1 MGKPVLLMNIFDEYN
16 ILSLS
21 QIFFFFLDEFKII
34 LYIEDFVL
42 VDKKIM
48 VF

>member
-1 MGKPVLLMNIFDEYN
+1 MGKPVLLMNILDEYN

-21 QIFFFFLDEFKII
+21 QIFFFLDEFKII